1 MGGPDLPAGEVVL
14 SVRRLA
20 APVLLATG
28 LVLVGVVPG
37 AVAADGPCGT
47 SCGGGGSAGGGGGGD
62 VITVT
67 VTGSSVI
74 PGGGSVPIDTSKSSV
89 HPLCWY
95 TAFAT
100 GKSYAEDV
108 ESGRVAERGRHSPDG
123 RGNEVID
130 GWEAHRD
137 DDKGH
142 WYGGICSSAYWKGD
156 DLDGFFDA
164 SNAWF
169 ADHDVVWVDAGDAPP
184 APLVTPEMLVEVAS
198 DSMRIPSGDIR
209 WNPTRQGDD
218 ATFVGIET
226 WVWLEGAP
234 TSVDVT
240 ASVYGG
246 AIWAR
251 IDASLDHIDL
261 SAPGAPSHR
270 CIGPGTPWS
279 AGAASTDCSLT
290 FQHSSAGQAVKAGH
304 GQPTSTVRAT
314 ATWRATWTSSADA
327 TPTALTAPAPVAA
340 TAEVPV
346 AEIQSVVD
354 GS

>member
-1 MGGPDLPAGEVVL
+1 ML
-14 SVRRLA
+14 SARRLA
-20 APVLLATG
+20 VPVLFATG
-28 LVLVGVVPG
+28 LALIGPLPG
-37 AVAADGPCGT
+37 AVAADGPCRT
-47 SCGGGGSAGGGGGGD
+47 NCGGGSSGGGAGGD

-95 TAFAT
+95 EAFAT
-100 GKSYAEDV
+100 GKEYAEFV
-108 ESGRVAERGRHSPDG
+108 ESGKAAELDHHAPDG
-123 RGNEVID
+123 YEEID

-142 WYGGICSSAYWKGD
+142 WYGGRCSSAYWKGD

-164 SNAWF
+164 SDAWF

-184 APLVTPEMLVEVAS
+184 DPLVTPEMLVEVAS
-198 DSMRIPSGDIR
+198 DSMRIPSGDIH

-251 IDASLDHIDL
+251 VDASLDHIDV
-261 SAPGAPSHR
+261 SAPGAESHR
-270 CIGPGTPWS
+270 CTGPGTPWS
-279 AGAASTDCSLT
+279 PGATSTDCSLT
-290 FQHSSAGQAVKAGH
+290 FQHSSAGQRVKAGH
-304 GQPTSTVRAT
+304 SHPTSTVRAT
-314 ATWRATWTSSADA
+314 ATWQATWTSSSDA
-327 TPTALTAPAPVAA
+327 TPRALAAPAPVAA

-346 AEIQSVVD
+346 AEIQSVVA
-354 GS
+354 GP